1 MIDRLSAELTP
12 ARRKEIYTLAATVGT
27 VIVGAG
33 MVDQEIVASWLGVF
47 QAALGAAA
55 LVLAAIKAQRVDMT
69 AVYAVAAFAVIVLRA
84 AGIITDGVASH
95 WLDLVSTLTA
105 AFGAWLAASRTDTVT
120 PTGEPEDEYRARHY
134 PPPDCATSP
143 AALTPADRYRC
154 AVCAAVYVV
163 PSLARACEARHTQE
177 HP

>member
-12 ARRKEIYTLAATVGT
+12 KRRKEIYTLAPTVVT

-33 MVDQEIVASWLGVF
+33 MVDHEIVASWLGVF

-55 LVLAAIKAQRVDMT
+55 LVLAAIKAQRLDMRT
-69 AVYAVAAFAVIVLRA
+69 AYAVAAFAVVAFRA
-84 AGIITDGVASH
+84 AGVISDGVASH

-105 AFGAWLAASRTDTVT
+105 AFGAWRAASRTDPST

-134 PPPDCATSP
+134 PPPT
-143 AALTPADRYRC
+143 
-154 AVCAAVYVV
+154 
-163 PSLARACEARHTQE
+163 
-177 HP
+177 

>member
-33 MVDQEIVASWLGVF
+33 MVDQEIVTSWLGVF

-55 LVLAAIKAQRVDMT
+55 LVMAAIKAQRVDMT

-120 PTGEPEDEYRARHY
+120 PTGEPEDEYQARHY
-134 PPPDCATSP
+134 PAPDVIPPPVLQSP
-143 AALTPADRYRC
+143 PT
-154 AVCAAVYVV
+154 
-163 PSLARACEARHTQE
+163 
-177 HP
+177 

>member
-12 ARRKEIYTLAATVGT
+12 ARRKEIYTLAATIGT

-33 MVDQEIVASWLGVF
+33 MVDQEIVTSWLGVF

-55 LVLAAIKAQRVDMT
+55 LVMAAIKAQRVDMT

-95 WLDLVSTLTA
+95 WLDLAGTLLA
-105 AFGAWLAASRTDTVT
+105 ALGPWLAASRTDPST
-120 PTGEPEDEYRARHY
+120 PTGEPAGEYQARH
-134 PPPDCATSP
+134 
-143 AALTPADRYRC
+143 
-154 AVCAAVYVV
+154 
-163 PSLARACEARHTQE
+163 
-177 HP
+177 